1 MVEGIGNFSPIA
13 DVIIGDLRQTILG
26 TLNSNLPIERIVSIV
41 IVVVG
46 ISFAI
51 IDVLGNDGKYFGR
64 A

>member
-13 DVIIGDLRQTILG
+13 DVIVGDLRQTILG
-26 TLNSNLPIERIVSIV
+26 ILNSNLPIDRIVSIV